1 MNVSFAPDRL
11 ISLRRA
17 AGWLASI
24 VILLAVWSGSAAES
38 LPAKPALYV
47 EDQAGILPAE
57 TKTRLLGQLDS
68 FERETSGQIVVALY
82 RRLPEGA
89 ELNDY
94 ATRLFKE
101 WKIGQAG
108 RDNGVLLLVFTEDRK
123 LRIEVGYGLEG
134 VLPDATAKRIIEE
147 QITPRFRSGDYA
159 GGIEAGVTAII
170 AATKGEYR
178 GTGSTVISRF
188 QKTKTGTLAV
198 LALVIGAI
206 FGVIGRLVTH
216 APATGAARV
225 SDALTGGIVGGIGHP
240 LAVILFSFFGIGASI
255 FALFVTWSII
265 CGGSS
270 GSEYR
275 RGGRRNWGGW
285 SGGWGGGSSG
295 GWGSGGGSSGGG
307 FGGFGGGGGRSGGGG
322 ASGSW

>member
-1 MNVSFAPDRL
+1 MNVSSAPDL
-11 ISLRRA
+11 LSSLRRA

-24 VILLAVWSGSAAES
+24 VILLAAWGGSAAEK
-38 LPAKPALYV
+38 LPAKPAQYV
-47 EDQAGILPAE
+47 EDQAGFLPTE
-57 TKTRLLGQLDS
+57 TKTRLLRQLDS
-68 FERETSGQIVVALY
+68 FERENSGQIVVALY

-108 RDNGVLLLVFTEDRK
+108 RDNGVLLLVFTNDRK

-188 QKTKTGTLAV
+188 QRSKTGTLAV

-206 FGVIGRLVTH
+206 LGVIGRLVTH

-225 SDALTGGIVGGIGHP
+225 SDALTGGIVGALGHP

-275 RGGRRNWGGW
+275 RGGRRDWGGW
-285 SGGWGGGSSG
+285 SG
-295 GWGSGGGSSGGG
+295 GWGSGGGSGGGG